1 MKGEVAE
8 TLVQSAEREKCD
20 MIIMGTRGM

>member
-8 TLVQSAEREKCD
+8 TPVQAAEREKCD